1 MKIRNGLAATALVVT
16 LGAGGPAAAQFP
28 PPEMAIHEVRDG
40 IYQIL
45 SAASG
50 GITVLTSDDGVL
62 LVDSKLP
69 NEFDGFMELLRTVT
83 NQPIRYVINTH
94 MHGDHTGGNIGLEG
108 LGANI
113 VATENARRRMAA
125 TPSMGLP
132 MLTFDNRLR
141 LYFGGRPLDLYWL
154 GRGHTDGDL
163 VVHMPEDDL
172 IMAGDLFAGFDTS
185 LRLTDYN
192 GGGSLMEW
200 SATLEKVLELDFDTV
215 IPGHQAVTDR
225 AAMRG
230 YLDEIVQIQD
240 MIREM
245 HAAGRAP
252 DDIQAALAMAFGQFA
267 VFILP
272 GVQSVIDELE

>member
-16 LGAGGPAAAQFP
+16 LSAGGPAAAQFP
-28 PPEMAIHEVRDG
+28 PPEMAIHEVGDG

-83 NQPIRYVINTH
+83 DQPVRYVINTH

-108 LGANI
+108 LDANI
-113 VATENARRRMAA
+113 VATENARRRLAA
-125 TPSMGLP
+125 TQSMGLP
-132 MLTFDNRLR
+132 MLTFDNHLR
-141 LYFGGRPLDLYWL
+141 LFFGGRPLDLYWL

-163 VVHMPEDDL
+163 VIHMPEDDL

-225 AAMRG
+225 AAMQG

-245 HAAGRAP
+245 HAAGRSP

>member
-225 AAMRG
+225 AALQG

>member
-1 MKIRNGLAATALVVT
+1 MKIRNSLAVTALVVT

-83 NQPIRYVINTH
+83 DQPVRYVINTH

-225 AAMRG
+225 AAMQG